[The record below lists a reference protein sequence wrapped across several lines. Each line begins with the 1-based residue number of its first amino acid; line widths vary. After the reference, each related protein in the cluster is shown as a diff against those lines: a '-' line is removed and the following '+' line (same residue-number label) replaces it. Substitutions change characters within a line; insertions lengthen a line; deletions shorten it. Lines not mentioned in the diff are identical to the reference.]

1 MVEQKSGQRG
11 RPRAYDTDAVLDRA
25 AEVFWTNGYSATSLD
40 DLSAAMGMGRP
51 SIYNAFG
58 DKNDLFLR
66 ALERYRDTVAGAPLR
81 AFEAADSVS
90 DALDAFFR
98 QTVEYTTADSSHLG
112 CLLVNVA
119 PATDSPEVRRFLR
132 ETLAGAE
139 ELIGHRLTSAADSGE
154 LPSGY
159 SAREGARRAV
169 NLMLSLGARAR
180 MGTPRA
186 DLLRDAATATA
197 IVIGAGPDR

>member
-1 MVEQKSGQRG
+1 MVKKGARQGG

-25 AEVFWTNGYSATSLD
+25 AEVFWANGFSATSLD

-58 DKNDLFLR
+58 NKEALFLR
-66 ALERYRDTVAGAPLR
+66 ALERFRDTVAGTPLR
-81 AFEAADSVS
+81 AFECADSIK
-90 DALDAFFR
+90 DALDAFFL

-132 ETLAGAE
+132 ETLGVAE
-139 ELIGHRLTSAADSGE
+139 ELIAQRLTSATDSGE
-154 LPSGY
+154 LPSDY
-159 SAREGARRAV
+159 SPRKGARRAI

-180 MGTPRA
+180 MGTSREE
-186 DLLRDAATATA
+186 LVRDAANATA
-197 IVIGAGPDR
+197 IVIGAGPKD